1 MLAATTPQPL
11 VQRRPPAIKAGG
23 FMLTVA
29 AVFSVHLLPL
39 AWLLAAGNSA
49 KPIEQPIQPPV
60 LTGVLLQQA
69 ASQPVTPAAAAPQP
83 APVQPAPVQPAP
95 AQKTTAQPAEPVK
108 PQQPDNAK
116 PQTQKP
122 NRQKPLPTATEPVK
136 TAAPAAEAKAET
148 TTTAPSAA
156 APLSASAAT
165 ADTATTEHSTANAV
179 PVSAPVLNATAQYN
193 APPVYPQLS
202 RRLREQGT
210 VLLELTVLANG
221 TVTDVIVLS
230 SSGYPRLDQ
239 AALSAVQQWR
249 YQAARRGNQSIDYR
263 YRQRVEFSLTQG
275 VN

>member
-49 KPIEQPIQPPV
+49 PPLQPPV
-60 LTGVLLQQA
+60 LTGVLLRQA
-69 ASQPVTPAAAAPQP
+69 ASQPATPQAATLQPAAPQP
-83 APVQPAPVQPAP
+83 ALVQAAP

-122 NRQKPLPTATEPVK
+122 NRQKPLPTVTEPVK

-179 PVSAPVLNATAQYN
+179 PVSARVLNATAQYN

>member
-1 MLAATTPQPL
+1 
-11 VQRRPPAIKAGG
+11 
-23 FMLTVA
+23 MLTLAV
-29 AVFSVHLLPL
+29 VFSAHLLPL

-49 KPIEQPIQPPV
+49 PPVQPPV

-69 ASQPVTPAAAAPQP
+69 ASQPAVPPAATPQP
-83 APVQPAPVQPAP
+83 TPVQPAPVQAAP
-95 AQKTTAQPAEPVK
+95 AQKTAAQPAAPVK

-122 NRQKPLPTATEPVK
+122 NIQKPLPTVTEPVK
-136 TAAPAAEAKAET
+136 TAAPAPEAKAET
-148 TTTAPSAA
+148 TTMAQSAA

-165 ADTATTEHSTANAV
+165 AHTATTEHSATNAV

-221 TVTDVIVLS
+221 TVANVIVLS

-249 YQAARRGNQSIDYR
+249 YQPARRGNEIIDYR

>member
-1 MLAATTPQPL
+1 MLAATTSQPL
-11 VQRRPPAIKAGG
+11 VQSFPPAINAGG
-23 FMLTVA
+23 FMLTLA
-29 AVFSVHLLPL
+29 AVFSAHLLPL
-39 AWLLAAGNSA
+39 VWLLAAGNSA
-49 KPIEQPIQPPV
+49 PPVQPPV

-69 ASQPVTPAAAAPQP
+69 TSQPAVPPAATPQPAAPQP
-83 APVQPAPVQPAP
+83 ALVQAAP
-95 AQKTTAQPAEPVK
+95 AQKTAAQPAEPVK

-122 NRQKPLPTATEPVK
+122 NIQQPLPTVTEPVK
-136 TAAPAAEAKAET
+136 TAAPAPTPEAKAET
-148 TTTAPSAA
+148 TAMAQSAA

-165 ADTATTEHSTANAV
+165 AHTATTEHNANNAA

-193 APPVYPQLS
+193 TPPVYPQLS

-221 TVTDVIVLS
+221 TVADVIVLS

-249 YQAARRGNQSIDYR
+249 YQAARRGNETIDYR